1 MNSRERRRKKEQSL
15 KRQIKTIR
23 RSPVIHFIELAC
35 EIKSHDNHSIY
46 GAQGSAGPLVA
57 RKAVNFSAI
66 GTSVEDAVKE
76 VHDKLLAFLS
86 SNAITVGV
94 EEKSNL
100 LSPFSGKTPLT
111 EQ

>member
-1 MNSRERRRKKEQSL
+1 M
-15 KRQIKTIR
+15 
-23 RSPVIHFIELAC
+23 IHFIELAC